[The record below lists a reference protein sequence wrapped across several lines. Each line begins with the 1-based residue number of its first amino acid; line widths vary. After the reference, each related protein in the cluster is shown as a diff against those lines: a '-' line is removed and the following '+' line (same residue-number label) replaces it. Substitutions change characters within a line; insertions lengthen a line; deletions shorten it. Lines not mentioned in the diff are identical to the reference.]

1 MVQIKHSR
9 AVSSHGAVVIPQVVL
24 NQVPHRPSS
33 SSWNTE
39 VATSKLYSVHSESQ
53 QMLSTLRLLGHYD
66 LHTSMHIHPKLTQ
79 RELDALKRN
88 EWFDLPLALRER
100 NKPHLSGDSLEV
112 EVGSF
117 NVPPIPDLATRQ
129 LSCSRTQDRILEELK
144 AKLRKTCMVTSR
156 IPDYGL
162 FCYTVLRICFDFNV
176 QIVLLLQ
183 FINSTRM
190 HSSRMRTGR
199 S

>member
-1 MVQIKHSR
+1 MPYAMVQINRSH
-9 AVSSHGAVVIPQVVL
+9 AVSSHDAVVVPQVVL
-24 NQVPHRPSS
+24 SQVPHRPSS

-100 NKPHLSGDSLEV
+100 NQPHLSGDSLEV

-117 NVPPIPDLATRQ
+117 NVPPIPALATRPR
-129 LSCSRTQDRILEELK
+129 SCSRTQDRILEELK
-144 AKLRKTCMVTSR
+144 AKLRKICMVTSR
-156 IPDYGL
+156 IPDYRL
-162 FCYTVLRICFDFNV
+162 FCCAVLRICFDF
-176 QIVLLLQ
+176 
-183 FINSTRM
+183 
-190 HSSRMRTGR
+190 
-199 S
+199 